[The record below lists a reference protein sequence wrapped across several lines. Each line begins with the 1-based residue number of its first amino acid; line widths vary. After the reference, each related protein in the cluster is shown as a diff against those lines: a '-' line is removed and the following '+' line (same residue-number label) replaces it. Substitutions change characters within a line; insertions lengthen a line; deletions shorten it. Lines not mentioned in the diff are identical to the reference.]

1 MILDILTLII
11 IVFCL
16 YSGMK
21 KGFVKSFFSTASFI
35 LALVLTLSTVN
46 PAFDYIK
53 ETDFGKAI
61 YEKTEIN
68 FIEKTEKEEEEKD
81 ILSSLIDTR
90 QIIDGADSFEK
101 NLSSDLGDLVL
112 RSLCSVVLFLAYTLV
127 LKLLSAILDALFHLP
142 VLNVFNKAGGIL
154 AGGINA
160 YIFMII
166 LSGLIMLLISTSF
179 GDVLMKQ
186 LEESKIAIWFY
197 KNNPLF

>member
-21 KGFVKSFFSTASFI
+21 KGFVKSFFSTASFVI
-35 LALVLTLSTVN
+35 ALVLTLSTVN
-46 PAFDYIK
+46 PAFEYVK

-68 FIEKTEKEEEEKD
+68 FIEKGEKKEEE
-81 ILSSLIDTR
+81 LSQKFFINTEE
-90 QIIDGADSFEK
+90 IIEGADTLEE
-101 NLSSDLGDLVL
+101 NISSGVGNLVL

-127 LKLLSAILDALFHLP
+127 LKLLSGILDALFSLP
-142 VLNVFNKAGGIL
+142 VLNAFNKAGGIL

-160 YIFMII
+160 YIFMVI
-166 LSGLIMLLISTSF
+166 LSGLIMLLMSTTL
-179 GDVLMKQ
+179 GETLMGQ